1 LRHNEIVRAAI
12 ILVLADNGR
21 SAPALSDDVPLGAG
35 GLGLDS
41 LDLATIVAR
50 LDAELGIDPFASG
63 SHAFRTVGEFI
74 ALYEAGERK

>member
-1 LRHNEIVRAAI
+1 MSHDEIVRAAI
-12 ILVLADNGR
+12 ARVLADTGR
-21 SAPALSDDVPLGAG
+21 TAPALADDDLLGAE

-63 SHAFRTVGEFI
+63 GHAFRTVGEFV
-74 ALYEAGERK
+74 ALYGTGPRK

>member
-1 LRHNEIVRAAI
+1 LKHNEIIRAAI
-12 ILVLADNGR
+12 TRVLADSGR
-21 SAPALSDDVPLGAG
+21 SAQALTDEVPLGAE

-74 ALYEAGERK
+74 ALYEAGAK